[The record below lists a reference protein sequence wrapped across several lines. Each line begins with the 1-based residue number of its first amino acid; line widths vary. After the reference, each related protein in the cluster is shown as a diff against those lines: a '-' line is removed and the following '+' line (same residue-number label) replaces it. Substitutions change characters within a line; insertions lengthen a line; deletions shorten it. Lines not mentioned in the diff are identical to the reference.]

1 VGTFNY
7 CFVKVKAPVKLWANY
22 GIGEQMN
29 IVLAIVLLVVG
40 LVILWKCAELLV
52 AGAVGLAKRLGVS
65 SLVVGLTV
73 VAMGTSA
80 PELAASIAGVL
91 RESGGGNIAIGNVF
105 GSNIANL
112 ALVGGLVALIR
123 PLMVKKQTLRREIP
137 VMILM
142 ALLLWP
148 FLNNSYLSRP
158 ESIAL
163 LAVFAVLI
171 LLTIHL
177 ARKEA
182 RQNKK
187 VEANRL
193 AIENANDTEVIT
205 SASGDRIKS
214 GDGIKNVLFIVIGLA
229 GLAVGAKMAVEGAV
243 FIGKEIGLSEGVIAL
258 TIIAFGTSL
267 PELVTCVVAAIKGHH
282 DISVGNLVGS
292 NVFNTL
298 LVVGGAGVV
307 REFTIEPRFAGGTDY
322 WIMIIVSAAFALAVF
337 LGKRTIGR
345 VSGTLLLCGYV
356 GYLVYLFGY
365 SG

>member
-1 VGTFNY
+1 
-7 CFVKVKAPVKLWANY
+7 
-22 GIGEQMN
+22 MN
-29 IVLAIVLLVVG
+29 IIFAVILLIGGLA
-40 LVILWKCAELLV
+40 ILWKCAELLV
-52 AGAVGLAKRLGVS
+52 AGAVGLARRLGIS
-65 SLVVGLTV
+65 SLVIGLTV

-91 RESGGGNIAIGNVF
+91 RKTDGGNLAVGNVF

-123 PLMVKKQTLRREIP
+123 PLMVKRQTLRREIP

-148 FLNNSYLSRP
+148 FLHNSYLARP

-171 LLTIHL
+171 LLTIHF
-177 ARKEA
+177 ARKESK
-182 RQNKK
+182 QNKK
-187 VEANRL
+187 AEADRL
-193 AIENANDTEVIT
+193 AAENRNDTELIT
-205 SASGDRIKS
+205 RVSGNGIKS
-214 GDGIKNVLFIVIGLA
+214 GDGMKNALFVVIGLA
-229 GLAVGAKMAVEGAV
+229 GLAVGAKMAVEGAI
-243 FIGKEIGLSEGVIAL
+243 FIGQKIGITESVIGL

-292 NVFNTL
+292 NIFNTL

-307 REFTIEPRFAGGTDY
+307 REFTIEPRFAGGIDY
-322 WIMIIVSAAFALAVF
+322 WIMIIISTAFAFAVII
-337 LGKRTIGR
+337 GKRTIGR
-345 VSGTLLLCGYV
+345 VSGTLLLCGYL

-365 SG
+365 SV